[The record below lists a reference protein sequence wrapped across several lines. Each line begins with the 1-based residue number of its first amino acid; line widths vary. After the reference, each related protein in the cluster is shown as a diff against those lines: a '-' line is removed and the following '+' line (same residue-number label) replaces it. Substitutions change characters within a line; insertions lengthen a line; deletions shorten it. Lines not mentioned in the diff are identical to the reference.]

1 MSEAYDDFARRILA
15 SGIVTDPWIDG
26 APRFREAPI
35 VLSAAEQRAL
45 YRAAEAG
52 RFDVVAQLARELEA
66 RRLSGADNVV
76 ALDAKAGKRRA

>member
-1 MSEAYDDFARRILA
+1 MPTVADRRADDADLTTKGDTKRREVSA
-15 SGIVTDPWIDG
+15 
-26 APRFREAPI
+26 
-35 VLSAAEQRAL
+35 LSAPGNPVELALSQAL